1 MLTSLDMLQ
10 LLLASAVIAWAS
22 HVLWKNGGSLKS
34 PVKVIVSPAHR
45 SSLASA
51 RTEARCKTSEKSEDE
66 PELTQ
71 LPSRQRKK
79 AQEDHV

>member
-22 HVLWKNGGSLKS
+22 HVLWKKWRKSKESCEGDCVTCPSKLAGLCEDGSS
-34 PVKVIVSPAHR
+34 MQ
-45 SSLASA
+45 
-51 RTEARCKTSEKSEDE
+51 TNEKSEDE

-71 LPSRQRKK
+71 LPSRQEKK